1 MTRTFSFL
9 ASTALACTV
18 FAGAAAA
25 QEFTLRYGH
34 YLGNSPYLAVEQQ
47 FAERVSERSNGRIR
61 VEIAYAGAL
70 GAGQELLQ
78 LAGRGAIDFAAIVPG
93 YYADQLPLAR
103 AFQIPFVFDSP
114 LQAIEVS
121 RKSHAEIPAFGEEF
135 DRMNVRALFQ
145 QPLGSYFMTGKTP
158 ECSSIETLNGKRI
171 RSFGADIPRAHAAIG
186 AVPVTVAVGE
196 VYEAIDRGTIDYSF
210 LNPGNIL
217 SNRLYEVGQYSCGPF
232 MSIAGHFIVIGNRTW
247 DRLPADLQ
255 ELILEEAAFAQTAY
269 VEAINTLEAS
279 AMEQIKAAG
288 GEFIDISSEELA
300 KWTSAAPDGLA
311 DWRDS
316 IAAAGNAELAN
327 EIYAKWIEWT
337 SN

>member
-9 ASTALACTV
+9 ASTAIACTV
-18 FAGAAAA
+18 LAGAASA

-47 FAERVSERSNGRIR
+47 FAERIAERSNGRIR

-78 LAGRGAIDFAAIVPG
+78 LAGRGAIDLAAIVPG

-121 RKSHAEIPAFGEEF
+121 SKSYAEIPAFGAEF
-135 DRMNVRALFQ
+135 DRMNVRVLFQ

-158 ECSSIETLNGKRI
+158 DCANIETLNGKRI

-186 AVPVTVAVGE
+186 AVPVTVPVGE

-217 SNRLYEVGQYSCGPF
+217 SNRLYEVGKYSCGPF

-255 ELILEEAAFAQTAY
+255 AILLEEAAVAQTAY

-279 AMEQIKAAG
+279 AMEQITAAG
-288 GEFIDISSEELA
+288 GEFIDISDEELG
-300 KWTSAAPDGLA
+300 KWIAVAPNGLA
-311 DWRDS
+311 DWRDA
-316 IAAAGNAELAN
+316 IAARGDANLAN
-327 EIYAKWIEWT
+327 EIYAKWMEWT

>member
-1 MTRTFSFL
+1 MTRTFSLL
-9 ASTALACTV
+9 ASTALACSV
-18 FAGAAAA
+18 LAGAATA

-47 FAERVSERSNGRIR
+47 FAERIAERSDGRIR

-78 LAGRGAIDFAAIVPG
+78 LAGRGAIDIAAIVPG
-93 YYADQLPLAR
+93 YYADQLRLAR

-121 RKSHAEIPAFGEEF
+121 SKSYAEIPAFGEEF
-135 DRMNVRALFQ
+135 ARMNVRVLFQ

-158 ECSSIETLNGKRI
+158 ECASIDALNGKRI
-171 RSFGADIPRAHAAIG
+171 RSFGADIPKAHAAIG
-186 AVPVTVAVGE
+186 AVPVTVAVSE

-210 LNPGNIL
+210 INPGNIL
-217 SNRLYEVGQYSCGPF
+217 SNRLYEVGKYSCGPV

-247 DRLPADLQ
+247 DRLPTDLQ
-255 ELILEEAAFAQTAY
+255 EIILEEAAVAQTAY

-279 AMEQIKAAG
+279 AMEQITAQG
-288 GEFIDISSEELA
+288 GEFIELSDEELS
-300 KWTSAAPDGLA
+300 KWVDAAPDGLA
-311 DWRDS
+311 EWRDS
-316 IAAAGNAELAN
+316 IAAGGNAELAN

>member
-18 FAGAAAA
+18 LAGAASA

-47 FAERVSERSNGRIR
+47 FADRIAERSDGRIK
-61 VEIAYAGAL
+61 VEFAYSGAL

-78 LAGRGAIDFAAIVPG
+78 LAGRGAIDMAAIVPG
-93 YYADQLPLAR
+93 YYADQLSLAR

-121 RKSHAEIPAFGEEF
+121 SKSFAEIPAFAEEF
-135 DRMNVRALFQ
+135 GRMNVRVLFQ
-145 QPLGSYFMTGKTP
+145 QPLGAYYMTGKTAD
-158 ECSSIETLNGKRI
+158 CTTVDALNGKKV
-171 RSFGADIPRAHAAIG
+171 RSFGADIPRAQAAVGI
-186 AVPVTVAVGE
+186 VPVSVAVGE

-210 LNPGNIL
+210 LNPGNVL
-217 SNRLYEVGQYSCGPF
+217 SNRLYEVGRYNCGPVMNF
-232 MSIAGHFIVIGNRTW
+232 AGHFIVIGNRTW
-247 DRLPADLQ
+247 DRLPEDLQ
-255 ELILEEAAFAQTAY
+255 TIILEEAATAQTAY
-269 VEAINTLEAS
+269 VEAINELEEDAI
-279 AMEQIKAAG
+279 EQITAQG
-288 GEFIDISSEELA
+288 GEFIPIPDEEMA
-300 KWTSAAPDGLA
+300 KWVAAAPDGLA

-316 IAAAGNAELAN
+316 IAAAGNPELAT
-327 EIYAKWIEWT
+327 EIYDKWIEWT